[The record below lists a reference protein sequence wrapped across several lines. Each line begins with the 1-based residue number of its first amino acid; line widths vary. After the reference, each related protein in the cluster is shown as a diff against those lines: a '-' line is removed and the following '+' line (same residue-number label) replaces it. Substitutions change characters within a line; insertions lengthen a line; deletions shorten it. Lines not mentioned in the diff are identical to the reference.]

1 MSEMLQLL
9 EKEFKTTMVNKPKPK
24 AESTQQMMGKQME
37 ILKKNKREMLKIKIT
52 VAEMNAIHGFLSAL
66 DEAE

>member
-1 MSEMLQLL
+1 
-9 EKEFKTTMVNKPKPK
+9 
-24 AESTQQMMGKQME
+24 ME